1 MNLENNIYK
10 IDLTPKNFSNKNEV
24 YNRLQ
29 GKECVI
35 HFIEIGLPI
44 RGIYEYEK
52 DKLKIFYT
60 SDVMNITEKEDGN
73 IFVETKNTFYRF
85 KKLEN

>member
-1 MNLENNIYK
+1 MNIENTVYK
-10 IDLTPKNFSNKNEV
+10 IDLTSKNTPDKNKV
-24 YNRLQ
+24 HQRMQ

>member
-1 MNLENNIYK
+1 MNLEHTAYK
-10 IDLTPKNFSNKNEV
+10 IDLTPKNIINKNPV
-24 YNRLQ
+24 HQRMQ

-35 HFIEIGLPI
+35 NFLEKGLPI

-52 DKLKIFYT
+52 GKLKIFYT
-60 SDVMNITEKEDGN
+60 SDVLDVTEKEDGN